1 MSRPHDINNDNIK
14 LDDDINTVNMSAKK
28 TAGRAGRS
36 AARQAAPAR
45 GYHHGDLRSA
55 LVAAASALLER
66 DGAEALSFRAVARAA
81 DVSQAA
87 PYNHFSGREELLA
100 TVAEQGFRA
109 LEAAQIAAAE
119 RASPGASR
127 VISLGMDY
135 IAFAV
140 AHPQLYRLM
149 FGVGVASWCAYPA
162 VAEAKHR
169 AFEPTRTV
177 LADYLGAETPLA
189 TREAA
194 AHAGWGLV
202 HGLAMLRLDGSVAAG
217 AGGED
222 LGRES
227 AALEL
232 FAAALGR
239 MGAAC

>member
-1 MSRPHDINNDNIK
+1 
-14 LDDDINTVNMSAKK
+14 MSAKK
-28 TAGRAGRS
+28 TAGKRGKPGNA
-36 AARQAAPAR
+36 AARNTAPSR

-55 LVAAASALLER
+55 LVAAAASLLER

-81 DVSQAA
+81 GVSQAA

-100 TVAEQGFRA
+100 TVAERGFRA
-109 LEAAQIAAAE
+109 LQAAQVAAAE
-119 RASPGASR
+119 RAPAGAER

-135 IAFAV
+135 IAFAL

-149 FGVGVASWCAYPA
+149 FGVGVASWCAYPS
-162 VAEAKHR
+162 VAEAKHS

-177 LADYLGAETPLA
+177 LADYLGAETPPA

-217 AGGED
+217 GKLDE
-222 LGRES
+222 LQRET
-227 AALEL
+227 
-232 FAAALGR
+232 AALGLFATGLAGVASIAK
-239 MGAAC
+239 MPHA

>member
-1 MSRPHDINNDNIK
+1 M
-14 LDDDINTVNMSAKK
+14 KK
-28 TAGRAGRS
+28 TPGKPRRT
-36 AARQAAPAR
+36 AAHKAAPAR

-55 LVAAASALLER
+55 LVSAAAALLER

-81 DVSQAA
+81 GVSQAA

-109 LEAAQIAAAE
+109 LEAAQVAAAE
-119 RASPGASR
+119 RASPGARR
-127 VISLGMDY
+127 VVSLGMDY
-135 IAFAV
+135 LAFAI

-169 AFEPTRTV
+169 AFGPTRAA
-177 LADYLGAETPLA
+177 LAQYLGAEPSST
-189 TREAA
+189 TVDVA

-217 AGGED
+217 GKPEE
-222 LGRES
+222 LLRES

-232 FAAALGR
+232 FATSLSGLAAI
-239 MGAAC
+239 AKTPHA

>member
-1 MSRPHDINNDNIK
+1 MSRPHDIDSDNIN
-14 LDDDINTVNMSAKK
+14 LDNDINTVNMSAKK
-28 TAGRAGRS
+28 TTGKAGRATRK
-36 AARQAAPAR
+36 ATAAR

-135 IAFAV
+135 IAFAI

-177 LADYLGAETPLA
+177 LAEYLGAETPAA

-202 HGLAMLRLDGSVAAG
+202 HGLAMLRLDGSAAAG
-217 AGGED
+217 GGSDD
-222 LGRES
+222 LQRES

-239 MGAAC
+239 VGAAC

>member
-1 MSRPHDINNDNIK
+1 
-14 LDDDINTVNMSAKK
+14 MSARK
-28 TAGRAGRS
+28 TPGKPGRA
-36 AARQAAPAR
+36 AAQKAAPAR

-55 LVAAASALLER
+55 LVTAAAALLER

-81 DVSQAA
+81 GVSQAA
-87 PYNHFSGREELLA
+87 PYNHFAGREELLA
-100 TVAEQGFRA
+100 TIAEQGFRA

-119 RASPGASR
+119 RAGPGVSR

-135 IAFAV
+135 IAFAI

-169 AFEPTRTV
+169 AFEPTRAV
-177 LADYLGAETPLA
+177 LADHLGPATPAA

-202 HGLAMLRLDGSVAAG
+202 HGLAMLRLDGSVAGG
-217 AGGED
+217 AGSDD
-222 LGRES
+222 LQRE
-227 AALEL
+227 AAAIEL
-232 FAAALGR
+232 FAASLGK
-239 MGAAC
+239 MGSAP

>member
-1 MSRPHDINNDNIK
+1 MN
-14 LDDDINTVNMSAKK
+14 AKK
-28 TAGRAGRS
+28 TRNGNRTATRK
-36 AARQAAPAR
+36 AAPAR
-45 GYHHGDLRSA
+45 AYHHGDLRSA
-55 LVAAASALLER
+55 LVTAAAALLER

-81 DVSQAA
+81 NVSQAA
-87 PYNHFSGREELLA
+87 PYNHFAGREELLA

-119 RASPGASR
+119 RAGPGVSR

-135 IAFAV
+135 IAFAI

-169 AFEPTRTV
+169 AFEPTRAV
-177 LADYLGAETPLA
+177 LADYLGAATPSA

-202 HGLAMLRLDGSVAAG
+202 HGLAMLRLDGSVADRAG
-217 AGGED
+217 SDD
-222 LGRES
+222 LERE
-227 AALEL
+227 AAAIEL
-232 FAAALGR
+232 FAASLGR
-239 MGAAC
+239 MGSAP